1 MHADTIDQGGVVFLA
16 SEVAKE
22 KHFGFESD
30 TVFVRGFRE
39 DAVRNLTF
47 VRVVAQR
54 AESD

>member
-1 MHADTIDQGGVVFLA
+1 MEQGGVVFLA

-30 TVFVRGFRE
+30 TVYVQGLRE
-39 DAVRNLTF
+39 DGDRNLTF